1 MLVQNFN
8 HGVTTNN
15 YRPKLETA
23 KNVSSFQPAASQDL
37 VDIGRGVNEQDRFL
51 MGFGP
56 IGKVM
61 FGGLGT
67 AIGAVGGG
75 IAWAAGASGWALPV
89 ATVGCGLIGTAIG
102 HFAVDR

>member
-8 HGVTTNN
+8 PGVANTS
-15 YRPKLETA
+15 YRQKLESS
-23 KNVSSFQPAASQDL
+23 KNVSFFEPAASQDL
-37 VDIGRGVNEQDRFL
+37 VDIGRGVNEQERFL

-89 ATVGCGLIGTAIG
+89 ATAGCGLIGAAIG